1 MSSAD
6 NSAVEIKLR
15 VNGQDTSLSVSPLT
29 TLQRALHR
37 DLGLREVRY
46 GCGEGV
52 CGACLVLLDGKPTA
66 SCIKLAVQAGG
77 CSVVTATALETA
89 LPEAARGRYSYL
101 RSNLE
106 TCAAFQCGYC
116 ACGFL
121 VSAAH
126 YLGEQEGPAQAE
138 GIRTALSGNLCRCTA
153 YRQIIEAVSAAAEGK
168 QAGNLLSRRP
178 DIVEKMGPDAGYPT
192 DRHSREALV
201 GRILWSE
208 QPSARIQA
216 IDATAA
222 RAVPGVVAVLTS
234 QDIPGT
240 NIGGTMTFA
249 EDQPL
254 LAAGQVRSV
263 ADAVALVAA
272 TSEEAALEALKKI
285 SVKYSP
291 LPQVSGPATA
301 MATGALSLGK
311 HGNLVSQFTEKAGDI
326 DAAFTGADL
335 VIEGSYRCN
344 SNDHA
349 CMELEGGSGW
359 MEKDTVVLELQSQ
372 SPYGAVSAVARQ
384 LAIPKSR
391 VRIVSNRMGG
401 SFGKYLV
408 AGLEGFLAL
417 LVYKT
422 RQPVRLVLSREES
435 FARRVKRHAT
445 FAQYKLGVKKD
456 GSFTALDA
464 RILADAGPYV
474 ALTPAVISLL
484 TTEAPGGYEIENVS
498 VDCQGILTNNLP
510 GAPMRG
516 FGSQQANF
524 GIECLVEKAAHELG
538 MDPAEL
544 RRKNYKREI
553 AAGSQTAVPNPWLTK
568 TMDAVTAG
576 LGKRPVANDGWLYG
590 RGVGSAHAKYGYP
603 SGLTDRFVARLR
615 VDSSGQ
621 FIIESDIADGGS
633 GSTRGVGLLVA
644 RALKLESL
652 PSYAFSEDCI
662 ADPTGT
668 LVSRG
673 RAPSRFKMGVFKFI
687 ERIQTTFSGRL
698 HAVTSRFS
706 PGALAFMMKWTG
718 FATNWFNAS
727 LGWAKSALFP
737 YSVDTFNPRIS
748 GSRGI
753 FMLGR
758 AAQQAAERLRE
769 LALAQAAKSLGVDR
783 GSLDLGNGG
792 IFSTTNQAQRITWA
806 ELAQQQGGELQ
817 VVGESHLP
825 KGMLFQTRTGNQVGP
840 VDFVYASHGCD
851 IAVDPATGRVKIL
864 HYVAS
869 HDVGRVLDPEA
880 VRGQLLGG
888 ISMGIAQALHEV
900 LAIENGQA
908 GVKALHDYLVPTCLD
923 VPENID
929 LNIIESGTG
938 LGPDGA
944 KGIGEIAAVV
954 APIAIA
960 NAVYDALGVQPTAIP
975 ITPEQIVCEL
985 MNRRGASATA

>member
-1 MSSAD
+1 M
-6 NSAVEIKLR
+6 
-15 VNGQDTSLSVSPLT
+15 
-29 TLQRALHR
+29 
-37 DLGLREVRY
+37 
-46 GCGEGV
+46 
-52 CGACLVLLDGKPTA
+52 GA
-66 SCIKLAVQAGG
+66 
-77 CSVVTATALETA
+77 
-89 LPEAARGRYSYL
+89 
-101 RSNLE
+101 
-106 TCAAFQCGYC
+106 
-116 ACGFL
+116 
-121 VSAAH
+121 
-126 YLGEQEGPAQAE
+126 
-138 GIRTALSGNLCRCTA
+138 
-153 YRQIIEAVSAAAEGK
+153 
-168 QAGNLLSRRP
+168 
-178 DIVEKMGPDAGYPT
+178 DAGYPT
-192 DRHSREALV
+192 DRHSKEALV

-208 QPSARIQA
+208 QPSAKIQA
-216 IDATAA
+216 IDTAAA

-234 QDIPGT
+234 QDIPGD
-240 NIGGTMTFA
+240 NVGGTMTFA

-263 ADAVALVAA
+263 ADAIALVAA
-272 TSEEAALEALKKI
+272 TNEEAALEALEKI
-285 SVKYSP
+285 AVTYSP
-291 LPQVSGPATA
+291 LPQLSGPATA
-301 MATGALSLGK
+301 RVAGAPSLGR
-311 HGNLVSQFTEKAGDI
+311 HGNLVSQFTEKAGDV
-326 DAAFTGADL
+326 DAAFAGADL
-335 VIEGSYRCN
+335 VVEGNYRCN
-344 SNDHA
+344 SNDHT

-359 MEKDTVVLELQSQ
+359 MENDTVVIELQSQ

-384 LAIPKSR
+384 LAIQESR

-445 FAQYKLGVKKD
+445 FAQYKLGVKQD

-464 RILADAGPYV
+464 QILADAGPYV
-474 ALTPAVISLL
+474 SLTPAVISLL
-484 TTEAPGGYEIENVS
+484 TTEAPGGYEIENVR

-524 GIECLVEKAAHELG
+524 GIECLVDKAARELK

-544 RRKNYKREI
+544 RRKNYKREM
-553 AAGSQTAVPNPWLTK
+553 AAGSQTEIPNPWLTK
-568 TMDAVTAG
+568 TMEAVTAG
-576 LGKRPVANDGWLYG
+576 LGQRPVASDGWLYG

-621 FIIESDIADGGS
+621 FIVESDIADGGS
-633 GSTRGVGLLVA
+633 GSTRGVCQLVA
-644 RALKLESL
+644 RVLNLNHL
-652 PSYAFSEDCI
+652 PAYSFSQDCI
-662 ADPTGT
+662 ADPTGALIST
-668 LVSRG
+668 G
-673 RAPSRFKMGVFKFI
+673 RASSSFKMGLFRFI

-698 HAVTSRFS
+698 HALTSRFS
-706 PGALAFMMKWTG
+706 PNALARTMQWTG

-727 LGWAKSALFP
+727 LGWLKSTLFP

-769 LALAQAAKSLGVDR
+769 LALAQAAKSLGADV
-783 GSLDLGNGG
+783 GSLELGNGG
-792 IFSTTNQAQRITWA
+792 IFNRTNPASRITWT
-806 ELAQQQGGELQ
+806 ELAQQQGSKLEA
-817 VVGESHLP
+817 VGESHLP
-825 KGMLFQTRTGNQVGP
+825 KGMLFQARTGNQVGP

-851 IAVDPATGRVKIL
+851 IAIDPATGQVKIL

-869 HDVGRVLDPEA
+869 HDVGRVLDAEA

-888 ISMGIAQALHEV
+888 IVMGISQALHEV
-900 LAIENGQA
+900 LAVQNGQA
-908 GVKALHDYLVPTCLD
+908 GIKALHDYLIPTCLD
-923 VPENID
+923 VPQNID
-929 LNIIESGTG
+929 LHILESGTG
-938 LGPDGA
+938 LGPGGA

-975 ITPEQIVCEL
+975 ITPEQIICEL
-985 MNRRGASATA
+985 MNRRGASATV

>member
-1 MSSAD
+1 MTSAD
-6 NSAVEIKLR
+6 GSAVPLKLR
-15 VNGQDTSLSVSPLT
+15 VNGQERSLFVSPLT

-66 SCIKLAVQAGG
+66 SCIKLALQAGG
-77 CSVVTATALETA
+77 CDVITATALETA
-89 LPEAARGRYSYL
+89 LPEAARSCYGYL

-106 TCAAFQCGYC
+106 SCAAFQCGYC

-126 YLGEQEGPAQAE
+126 FLCGNEGPMQPDAL
-138 GIRTALSGNLCRCTA
+138 RTALSGNLCRCTG
-153 YRQIIEAVSAAAEGK
+153 YHQIMEAVSAAAEGK
-168 QAGNLLSRRP
+168 QKGDPLARRP
-178 DIVEKMGPDAGYPT
+178 DIVEKMGADAGYPT

-208 QPSARIQA
+208 QPSARIQS
-216 IDATAA
+216 IDTTAA
-222 RAVPGVVAVLTS
+222 RAVPGVITVLTCK
-234 QDIPGT
+234 DIPGE

-254 LAAGQVRSV
+254 LAADQVRSV

-272 TSEEAALEALKKI
+272 TTEEAALVALKQI
-285 SVKYSP
+285 RVMYSP

-301 MATGALSLGK
+301 LAAGTPSLGR
-311 HGNLVSQFTEKAGDI
+311 HGNLVSQFTEKAGDV
-326 DAAFTGADL
+326 ATVFAGADL
-335 VIEGSYRCN
+335 VVEGSYRCN

-349 CMELEGGSGW
+349 CVELEGGSGW
-359 MEKDTVVLELQSQ
+359 MENDTVVIELQSQ
-372 SPYGAVSAVARQ
+372 SPYGAVNAVARQ
-384 LAIPKSR
+384 LAIPESS

-445 FAQYKLGVKKD
+445 FAQYKLGLKRD

-464 RILADAGPYV
+464 QILADAGPYV
-474 ALTPAVISLL
+474 SLTPAVTSLL
-484 TTEAPGGYEIENVS
+484 TTEAPGGYEIANVS

-524 GIECLVEKAAHELG
+524 GIECLVDKAARELK

-544 RRKNYKREI
+544 RRRNYKRETVSW
-553 AAGSQTAVPNPWLTK
+553 SQTPVPNPWLTR

-576 LGKRPVANDGWLYG
+576 LGQRPVANDEWLHG

-621 FIIESDIADGGS
+621 FVVESDIADAGS
-633 GSTRGVGLLVA
+633 GSTHGVGKLVA
-644 RALKLESL
+644 RTLNLDSL
-652 PSYAFSEDCI
+652 PTYAFSQDCI
-662 ADPTGT
+662 ADPTGA
-668 LVSRG
+668 LVSSG
-673 RAPSRFKMGVFKFI
+673 SASSPFKMRVFKII

-698 HAVTSRFS
+698 HALTSRFS
-706 PGALAFMMKWTG
+706 QRFLAWTMQLTG
-718 FATNWFNAS
+718 FMTNGFNAF
-727 LGWAKSALFP
+727 LGWLKSAWFP

-758 AAQQAAERLRE
+758 AAQQAAERMRE
-769 LALAQAAKSLGVDR
+769 LALTQAARSLGTDAGALEL
-783 GSLDLGNGG
+783 GSGG
-792 IFSTTNQAQRITWA
+792 IFDRANPARRITWA
-806 ELAQQQGGELQ
+806 ELAQQHQGKLQ
-817 VVGESHLP
+817 TVGESHLP
-825 KGMLFQTRTGNQVGP
+825 KGMLFHAATGNQVGP

-851 IAVDPATGRVKIL
+851 IAVDPATGKVKVL

-869 HDVGRVLDPEA
+869 HDVGRVLDAEA

-888 ISMGIAQALHEV
+888 IVMGISQALHEV
-900 LAIENGQA
+900 LAIQNGQA
-908 GVKALHDYLVPTCLD
+908 GIKALHDYLVPTCLD

-929 LNIIESGTG
+929 LHIIESGTG

-975 ITPEQIVCEL
+975 ITPEQIICEL
-985 MNRRGASATA
+985 MKRPGVSATA